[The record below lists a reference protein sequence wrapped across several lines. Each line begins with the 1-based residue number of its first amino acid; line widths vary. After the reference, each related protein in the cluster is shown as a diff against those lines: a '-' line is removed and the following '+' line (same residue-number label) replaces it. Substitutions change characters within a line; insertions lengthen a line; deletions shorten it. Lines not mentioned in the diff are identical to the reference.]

1 MSAAQLAVLWRVI
14 HCIFVQERSRNY
26 GLWGFSAQHN
36 SVVFIWVQIDT
47 ELHSYSCSWEELHED
62 INMLRL
68 PSSICRRALGG
79 GAHRALISGSTP
91 EFWGRVNP
99 TSGSCLPPTSAFH
112 THLNLHNPVPDL
124 PDFNTSVDIHEHKL
138 ARPAKPTQSTTNTEL
153 QKKKERVKLKM
164 AKMVSKLSK
173 QNKLNRFKYNFKLQ
187 LL

>member
-1 MSAAQLAVLWRVI
+1 
-14 HCIFVQERSRNY
+14 
-26 GLWGFSAQHN
+26 
-36 SVVFIWVQIDT
+36 
-47 ELHSYSCSWEELHED
+47 
-62 INMLRL
+62 MLLL

-99 TSGSCLPPTSAFH
+99 TSGSYLPPTSAFH